1 MTATVVLTLN
11 VLFTTTGLYRAWE
24 HIACFQWTIFRL
36 AIGGVSVSNL
46 ETTWVIV
53 AFRGFIKSIQV
64 NFGTV
69 RHIMPRKHRT
79 TSLEINYSSI
89 LPRRCWGFNE

>member
-1 MTATVVLTLN
+1 MTGTVVLTLN

-24 HIACFQWTIFRL
+24 HIACFQWTVFRL
-36 AIGGVSVSNL
+36 AICGVSASNL

-53 AFRGFIKSIQV
+53 AFRGFTKSIQV
-64 NFGTV
+64 NVGTV
-69 RHIMPRKHRT
+69 RHIRSRKHRT

-89 LPRRCWGFNE
+89 RPRRCWEFNE